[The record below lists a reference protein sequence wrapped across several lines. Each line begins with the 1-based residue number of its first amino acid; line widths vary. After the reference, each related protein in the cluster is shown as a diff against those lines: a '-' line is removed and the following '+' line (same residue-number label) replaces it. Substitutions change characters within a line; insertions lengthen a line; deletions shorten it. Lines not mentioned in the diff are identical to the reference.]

1 VAARTPQR
9 HGRRVLLAGLAF
21 GRAAP
26 AAAQTASRPARLL
39 CGFPPGGSVD
49 AVTRLTSEGLRGRY
63 ATTVL
68 VENRPGAG
76 GRLAVE
82 AARAAEP
89 DGTTLLVIPAGHLT
103 ILPHVYGAARLRYA
117 PEDFVPV
124 APLAR
129 FPFGFVTGPAV
140 PAEARASL
148 GGFLAWAR
156 AQGAA
161 ELPVGIPTVGSTP
174 HFLAL
179 EFGRAAGIRLQV
191 APYRGS
197 GPALADVMGGRLPL
211 YVAPLPSS
219 LPLHQAG
226 QVAVIAVTADR
237 RSAFLQTCRGK
248 AEQDGSACGP

>member
-1 VAARTPQR
+1 
-9 HGRRVLLAGLAF
+9 VLLAGLAL

-89 DGTTLLVIPAGHLT
+89 DGTTLLVTPAGHLT

-129 FPFGFVTGPAV
+129 FPFGVEAGRHQQRLASGRVKEALLDAPA
-140 PAEARASL
+140 R
-148 GGFLAWAR
+148 GG
-156 AQGAA
+156 
-161 ELPVGIPTVGSTP
+161 
-174 HFLAL
+174 
-179 EFGRAAGIRLQV
+179 
-191 APYRGS
+191 
-197 GPALADVMGGRLPL
+197 
-211 YVAPLPSS
+211 
-219 LPLHQAG
+219 
-226 QVAVIAVTADR
+226 
-237 RSAFLQTCRGK
+237 
-248 AEQDGSACGP
+248 